1 MVSTHTSSR
10 GMTWELGGEDIYIT
24 ITNTNTNNNDYRNI
38 DYVIVDLSHQEQNKV
53 TYLTNL
59 PLFIKLIKFLKH
71 ILYI

>member
-10 GMTWELGGEDIYIT
+10 GMKWELGGEDIYIT
-24 ITNTNTNNNDYRNI
+24 NTNNNNNNDYRNI